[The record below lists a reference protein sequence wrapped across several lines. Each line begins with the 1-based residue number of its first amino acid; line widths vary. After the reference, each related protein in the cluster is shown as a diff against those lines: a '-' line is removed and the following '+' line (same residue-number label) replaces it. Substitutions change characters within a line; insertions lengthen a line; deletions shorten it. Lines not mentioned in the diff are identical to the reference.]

1 MAFSPDGHTLATS
14 HSDHSVALWDVASQE
29 PIGPILPDRLAT
41 DEGESSLTPR
51 FTPDGAHLFVLSHPD
66 YPGEGRAS
74 NLGRGIR
81 WEVDPDLWLQ
91 RACTLAGG
99 GLTPEQWAEL
109 VPEQDYVSAC
119 PSG

>member
-1 MAFSPDGHTLATS
+1 M
-14 HSDHSVALWDVASQE
+14 ALWDVASQE
-29 PIGPILPDRLAT
+29 PIGPLLLDPAAT
-41 DEGESSLTPR
+41 RGGEISVTAR
-51 FTPDGAHLFVLSHPD
+51 FTPDGAHLFVLSDPD
-66 YPGEGRAS
+66 HPGEGGAS
-74 NLGRGIR
+74 NLRRGIR
-81 WEVDPDLWLQ
+81 WEVDPELWLQ

>member
-1 MAFSPDGHTLATS
+1 VEFSPDGHTLATS
-14 HSDHSVALWDVASQE
+14 RSDHSVALWDVASQE
-29 PIGPILPDRLAT
+29 PIGPILPDPA
-41 DEGESSLTPR
+41 DEGEVSVAAR
-51 FTPDGAHLFVLSHPD
+51 FTPDGAHLFVLSAPE
-66 YPGEGRAS
+66 EGAAS
-74 NLGRGIR
+74 NLGRSIR
-81 WEVDPDLWLQ
+81 WEVDPELWLK